1 MAKVVLLSFAVA
13 ISVFAP
19 LVPPAS
25 ALALEWGPGIRAL
38 ENKVSVVTG
47 GTRGI
52 GRGIALGLGEQGAT
66 VYVTGRTESELIK
79 TAEEVTSRGGKGI
92 AVVVD
97 HTDTEQIRAL
107 FGKIEEEQGRLDILV
122 NNCFS
127 AVRGLFGEAPKK
139 YWERDLDWWDT
150 VNSAGLRSHYIASQ
164 IATPLMLKTAEENDG
179 SSDSDPGLIV
189 IVSSWGG
196 VIPIFDAAYGVG
208 KAAKDRMAGDLAN
221 DLKGKPLNVVSI
233 YPGAVLTE
241 VVAETIVNNEEA
253 SPEYKHSFAQGEST
267 IFQGRAVAALARD
280 PKGTSK
286 NRNGNIVITADL
298 GEELGFTEEDG
309 SRPLSL
315 RSIKYVVKDTPIGRF
330 VPRFVKVPK
339 WVLALVASRF

>member
-1 MAKVVLLSFAVA
+1 MVKLLLLVLV
-13 ISVFAP
+13 ISIIALLAP
-19 LVPPAS
+19 VRGLV
-25 ALALEWGPGIRAL
+25 LDWGPGVRAL

-52 GRGIALGLGEQGAT
+52 GKGIALGLGEQGAT

-107 FGKIEEEQGRLDILV
+107 FGKIEKEQGRLDILV

-127 AVRGLFGEAPKK
+127 AVRGLFEESPKK
-139 YWERDLDWWDT
+139 YWERNLDWWDE

-164 IATPLMLKTAEENDG
+164 IATPLMLKTAEDL
-179 SSDSDPGLIV
+179 SDPDPGLIV

-196 VIPIFDAAYGVG
+196 IIPIFDAAYGVG
-208 KAAKDRMAGDLAN
+208 KAAKDRLAGDLAN

-253 SPEYKHSFAQGEST
+253 SAESKKSFAQSEST

-286 NRNGNIVITADL
+286 NRNGKIVITADL

-309 SRPLSL
+309 TRPLSL
-315 RSIKYVVKDTPIGRF
+315 RSIKYFIKDTPIGRF